1 MTSSVKRFGF
11 PEGFLE
17 FFEKS
22 GTLQGLKIT
31 KEKLVKMILNF

>member
-1 MTSSVKRFGF
+1 MTSSIKRFGF

-22 GTLQGLKIT
+22 GTLQGLKIS